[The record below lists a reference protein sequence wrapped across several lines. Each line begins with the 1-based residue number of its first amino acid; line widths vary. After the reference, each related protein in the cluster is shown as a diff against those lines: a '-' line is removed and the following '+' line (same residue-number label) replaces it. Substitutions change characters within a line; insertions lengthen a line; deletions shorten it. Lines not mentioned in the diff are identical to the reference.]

1 MLDTAVGAHQI
12 QAQLFFLFF
21 WFLYGIDACGI
32 TYGHHVGSMRYA
44 NNASAGL
51 GSQVIG
57 IDLL

>member
-12 QAQLFFLFF
+12 QAQLFLF

>member
-12 QAQLFFLFF
+12 QAQLFFFF

>member
-12 QAQLFFLFF
+12 QAQLFFFR
-21 WFLYGIDACGI
+21 FLYGIDACGI

>member
-12 QAQLFFLFF
+12 QAQLFFF

-57 IDLL
+57 IDL